1 MNLRT
6 FVIANNIKN
15 LTDARYCAGM
25 GVPYIGFNL
34 DVRGLDDITFIAIT
48 EWISG
53 CTIVGEFHSTPIEQ
67 IKEKIESLKL
77 THVLSSSLETLEGLS
92 GLGVELILQSETHG
106 LTSTGPVEL
115 SYTISPKSNDLP
127 IGNSKFILGGDIRPE
142 NLDDI
147 VNNSSIQGI
156 AIEGG
161 DEERPGF
168 KDMDALA
175 DILEALDEEY

>member
-34 DVRGLDDITFIAIT
+34 DKNGLDETTFIAIT

-53 CTIVGEFHSTPIEQ
+53 CTIVGEFHSSTLDQ
-67 IKEKIESLKL
+67 VQEKISALGL
-77 THVLSSSLETLEGLS
+77 THVLSSNREVLEGLDKTEIEVIYQPENDS
-92 GLGVELILQSETHG
+92 SPLNTPNLA
-106 LTSTGPVEL
+106 
-115 SYTISPKSNDLP
+115 YTIVKEPTSPVSES
-127 IGNSKFILGGDIRPE
+127 SKLILGGNINPEDLEDI
-142 NLDDI
+142 I
-147 VNNSSIQGI
+147 ANNTIYGI

-175 DILEALDEEY
+175 DILEALEDEY